1 MIMEALRF
9 RVYWDD
15 IVNGVTYHSPALMK
29 IAKMWYERVGLHYE
43 NEQMERR
50 NHQLIQ
56 VKMKR
61 AERYG
66 RVRRNAIKVH
76 DQSFPMEE
84 LKNLIDEQRK
94 DKYAKA
100 QHVQPIF
107 KV

>member
-1 MIMEALRF
+1 
-9 RVYWDD
+9 
-15 IVNGVTYHSPALMK
+15 
-29 IAKMWYERVGLHYE
+29 
-43 NEQMERR
+43 
-50 NHQLIQ
+50 
-56 VKMKR
+56 MKR
-61 AERYG
+61 AERIG
-66 RVRRNAIKVH
+66 RVRRNAIKIH